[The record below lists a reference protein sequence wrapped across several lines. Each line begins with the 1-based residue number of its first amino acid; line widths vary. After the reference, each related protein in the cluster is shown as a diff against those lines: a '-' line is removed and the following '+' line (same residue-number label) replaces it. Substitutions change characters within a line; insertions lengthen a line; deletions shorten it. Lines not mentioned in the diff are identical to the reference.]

1 METPLRALILEDSH
15 SDTLLLLRELK
26 RAGYEVDFTRVD
38 NAQDM
43 LAALEDAV
51 WDVILSDFS
60 MPDFNATTALKL
72 VQELGIDIPF
82 IIVSGTMGEE
92 TAVAAM
98 KAGAHDYFPKGKI
111 ARLAAAINREVREAQ
126 ERRQRRMAEE
136 ELRRAEERFTKAFQ
150 VSPIGVTISNTQA
163 VFLSANDAFHQMLG
177 FASGSI
183 VARTPVEIGIWDSAE
198 DHKLLQGHPG
208 GYQSIR
214 DRDVKL
220 LTQSGEIRH
229 VSLSTETVEL
239 GGETCVLAMWQDIT
253 ERKRVEEALKKH
265 IRLME
270 LIGDVTTAANQATEV
285 NNALQIAMDH
295 ICRFTGW
302 AVGHTYVRTRGDLHQ
317 LSPSSVWHVS
327 QPEKLDRFRD
337 SAYRTQLSEIAS
349 NLAYRVF
356 NSRSPEWVTDVEL
369 VVHTSDPADELVT
382 DIRAA
387 YAFPVFADQE
397 VAAVMGFFSATAAEL
412 DPSLMDMLPHIMA
425 QIGHVIERTQAND
438 EIKALYDATA
448 YLFNAESVHGLAQQ
462 IVRAVVEQFEH
473 VDCGLLLV
481 DKQTNELN
489 RVARTGH
496 YQVNTQVVLMAD
508 GPGLIAKAVR
518 EGRIVYAPDVHQVK
532 DYVANVPATQS
543 EIVVPLRTRSG
554 IIGALDL
561 QSTQRNYF
569 NQRDQRVLTTFA
581 ERAGAALEII
591 QLYEEINQHAAQL
604 EVRVAERTRELQE
617 AKERVETILHN
628 SSDAVILLHADGSI
642 QQTNP
647 RFDELLGY
655 ERDQL
660 FREDLSRVISMENLE
675 GWNQIVDFGAPG
687 DKYARFEVLAKRKDG
702 SVFPADAAF
711 AAFSLQQ
718 ETGII
723 CSLRDISQQ
732 KQLEQELRAAFER
745 QKELAELKTRF
756 ISTVSHEY
764 RTPLAIIYTSSSM
777 LLKYSDRMTNEQQ
790 QPYLEKIKAHVNR
803 LTALLDDVLEISR
816 TDTLGGGSF
825 NPEEVNIAD
834 ACREIVED
842 MQQVYPDHP
851 VELVVAGEMRP
862 VAADVKLLRQIIS
875 NLLSNAIKYSPPQ
888 RAVQVSLAFANN
900 EVVIKVKDQGM
911 GIPEE
916 DLDKLFGIFHRA
928 RNVGD
933 IAGTGLGLA
942 IVKNAVDAHQGRIS
956 VESNVGEGSVFTVVL
971 PA

>member
-1 METPLRALILEDSH
+1 METPLHALILEDSH

-26 RAGYEVDFTRVD
+26 RAGYDVVYTRVD
-38 NAQDM
+38 NARDM
-43 LAALEDAV
+43 LAALEEAV

-60 MPDFNATTALKL
+60 MPDFSATAALKL
-72 VQELGIDIPF
+72 VQERNIDIPF

-111 ARLAAAINREVREAQ
+111 TRLAAAINREVREAQ
-126 ERRQRRMAEE
+126 ERQQRRKAEE

-150 VSPIGVTISNTQA
+150 VSPIGMTISNSRA

-177 FASGSI
+177 FAAGSI
-183 VARTPVEIGIWDSAE
+183 VDRTPLEMGIWDNAD
-198 DHKLLQGHPG
+198 DHQLLQGRPE
-208 GYQSIR
+208 GYESIR
-214 DRDVKL
+214 DRDVTL
-220 LTQSGEIRH
+220 LTQDGKSRH
-229 VSLSTETVEL
+229 VSLSTVTVEL

-253 ERKRVEEALKKH
+253 ERKRAEEALKEH

-270 LIGDVTTAANQATEV
+270 LIGEVTTAANQATEV
-285 NNALQIAMDH
+285 NTALQVAMDH
-295 ICRFTGW
+295 ICHFTGW
-302 AVGHTYVRTRGDLHQ
+302 VLGHTYVRIRGDLHQ
-317 LSPSSVWHVS
+317 LPTSSIWHVS
-327 QPEKLDRFRD
+327 QPEKLGRFQD
-337 SAYRTQLSEIAS
+337 TSYRTQLSEIAS

-356 NSRSPEWVTDVEL
+356 NSKAPEWVTDIEL
-369 VVHTSDPADELVT
+369 GAEASAVGDALGS

-397 VAAVMGFFSATAAEL
+397 VAAVMGFFSMTAAEPE
-412 DPSLMDMLPHIMA
+412 PSLMDMLPHIMT

-438 EIKALYDATA
+438 EIRALYNATA

-496 YQVNTQVVLMAD
+496 YQINTQVVLTVD
-508 GPGLIAKAVR
+508 GPGLISKAVR
-518 EGRIVYAPDVHQVK
+518 EGRIVYAPDVHQAK
-532 DYVANVPATQS
+532 EYVANVPSTQS

-561 QSTQRNYF
+561 QSTQRSYF
-569 NQRDQRVLTTFA
+569 NQRDQHVLTTFA
-581 ERAGAALEII
+581 GRAAAALEII

-604 EVRVAERTRELQE
+604 EMRVAERTRELQE
-617 AKERVETILHN
+617 AKDRVESILHN

-655 ERDQL
+655 ERDEL
-660 FREDLSRVISMENLE
+660 FREDLSRIITMENLE
-675 GWNQIVDFGAPG
+675 GWSQIIDAGAAG
-687 DKYARFEVLAKRKDG
+687 NKYARFEVLAKRKDG
-702 SVFPADAAF
+702 SVFPADAAL

-732 KQLEQELRAAFER
+732 KQLEQELRTAFER
-745 QKELAELKTRF
+745 QKELAELKSRF

-777 LLKYSDRMTNEQQ
+777 LLKYSDRMTREQQ
-790 QPYLEKIKAHVNR
+790 QPYLENIKAHVNR

-816 TDTLGGGSF
+816 TDTLGGESF
-825 NPEEVNIAD
+825 NPEVVNIAD
-834 ACREIVED
+834 ACREIIDD
-842 MQQVYPDHP
+842 MRQVYPDHP
-851 VELVVAGEMRP
+851 VELLVVDEIPP

-875 NLLSNAIKYSPPQ
+875 NLLSNAFKYSPPQ
-888 RAVQVSLAFANN
+888 RAVQVSLAFSSN
-900 EVVIKVKDQGM
+900 EVVMKVKDEGM

-916 DLDKLFGIFHRA
+916 DLNKLFGIFHRA

-942 IVKNAVDAHQGRIS
+942 IVKNAVEVHQGRIS
-956 VESNVGEGSVFTVVL
+956 VESVVGEGSVFTVVL